1 MSTASWQSCPDLMR
15 AVWHGE
21 KKVSIRMQWRKKS
34 SLGNAAVVTQ
44 SFWTYDGSKL
54 LRQVPDPLQV
64 SARLQVVFVW
74 SPQGSPL
81 LVEHWGQVRMSDGT
95 SSDERRQ
102 TISVDKNGKVFISWV
117 SMWWVVKRSK
127 QKCKTYFSTSHMR
140 RAFRLSFRSSRDT
153 LSGILNGHVTLEQK
167 GKL

>member
-34 SLGNAAVVTQ
+34 SPGNAAVVTQ

-54 LRQVPDPLQV
+54 LRQVPDLLQV
-64 SARLQVVFVW
+64 SAILQVVFVW

-81 LVEHWGQVRMSDGT
+81 LVEHWGRVRMSVGT
-95 SSDERRQ
+95 RSDERRR
-102 TISVDKNGKVFISWV
+102 TISADKNGKVLISWV
-117 SMWWVVKRSK
+117 SMWWVVKRPK
-127 QKCKTYFSTSHMR
+127 QKRKNYFSTSHMR
-140 RAFRLSFRSSRDT
+140 RAFWHPKQHWIPSR
-153 LSGILNGHVTLEQK
+153 QW
-167 GKL
+167 